1 MKDMVIGILTGIAA
15 VIATALFT
23 PRPQPLTLPVRELS
37 SIDNQRFNDLGR
49 DFLTMTA
56 ADPVYRKL
64 QQTTA
69 RLVAKQMPFEKVVN
83 YLADVTGENFYV
95 DWRQLEAAGLD
106 VNSPVSV
113 NLQNVSALVVLKAS
127 LDNLGGG
134 NIRVGYCIVDGI
146 VHISTADDL
155 VRYTVTRI
163 YNVRDLIEAEVAWH
177 SKSPNH
183 RLNPDE
189 AEEWLIHLVQ
199 ETIDPT
205 TWRDNGGTIGG
216 IRGFDGRLIVTQTAE
231 NQQTVIELLS
241 GLRRSKG
248 PWPTTQ
254 ISTHG
259 ML

>member
-15 VIATALFT
+15 VIATALLT
-23 PRPQPLTLPVRELS
+23 PRPQSSTLPVRELS

-49 DFLTMTA
+49 DYLTMTP

-64 QQTTA
+64 QQTA
-69 RLVAKQMPFEKVVN
+69 AQLVAKQMPFEKVVN
-83 YLADVTGENFYV
+83 YLAGLTGENFYV

-113 NLQNVSALVVLKAS
+113 NLQNVSALVVLRAV
-127 LDNLGGG
+127 LENLGGG
-134 NIRVGYCIVDGI
+134 NIRVGFCIVDGV

-155 VRYTVTRI
+155 VRYTVTRV

-177 SKSPNH
+177 AKSPNH
-183 RLNPDE
+183 RLNPDD
-189 AEEWLIHLVQ
+189 AEESLIRLVQ

-241 GLRRSKG
+241 ALRRSKG
-248 PWPTTQ
+248 PWPEAPKSELRVQ
-254 ISTHG
+254 
-259 ML
+259 